1 MKRIL
6 PRAWSTD
13 PFFRQIDE
21 LEGIPVINIH
31 LWFDRKRLGSGFFH
45 GIGMD
50 WHCWIGW
57 VDDWMIGWWME
68 MGNKNSYLDSPLCTT
83 AISDATS
90 QLCRNH
96 CGESLLWW
104 SVRGHLVFTCFNHRL
119 LHGLLKSQAAECESP
134 LLQPQ
139 SVAVRLRGYEHLL
152 HLAARNGSSLVMRG
166 RASGNGH
173 IDVFC
178 RWKKSCTSW
187 SVVTGF
193 SHDCIIYRVS
203 TIQGS
208 VGFLPSTLWNFWHQK
223 MSEKCVVPKAKST
236 KMRTCRW

>member
-96 CGESLLWW
+96 CVESLLWW

-119 LHGLLKSQAAECESP
+119 LHGSLKSQAPECEPP

-152 HLAARNGSSLVMRG
+152 HLAARNGSSLVVRG
-166 RASGNGH
+166 WPGEWPL
-173 IDVFC
+173 C
-178 RWKKSCTSW
+178 RWEKSCTSW
-187 SVVTGF
+187 SVVTGL

-203 TIQGS
+203 TIQDS
-208 VGFLPSTLWNFWHQK
+208 VGFLPSTQWNFWHQK
-223 MSEKCVVPKAKST
+223 MSEYASCPRQRV
-236 KMRTCRW
+236 RRWGPAAGSCI